1 MHLKE
6 ISRQQS
12 TLFSGLPCSTKK
24 ITQGFVSTLRSA
36 TCIFYLLLALLHAS
50 TKCIFY
56 SPLSYTSIIPWNE
69 WLYTFS
75 IKLEITI
82 PNLVLNHW
90 HKASREKYSLCQY
103 FLLRN
108 NLIKA
113 ISSEQ
118 STQAPLKEGRY
129 TLYRRNCIKKTTKQD
144 TSTKPDFL

>member
-1 MHLKE
+1 MHLLFAPSFVTCKHKMHFL
-6 ISRQQS
+6 QS
-12 TLFSGLPCSTKK
+12 S
-24 ITQGFVSTLRSA
+24 
-36 TCIFYLLLALLHAS
+36 
-50 TKCIFY
+50 
-56 SPLSYTSIIPWNE
+56 LSYTSIIPWNE

-129 TLYRRNCIKKTTKQD
+129 TLYRRNCIKKNNETRHINKTRFSVGRRGEEGDKSYCSLKKTGAQICLI
-144 TSTKPDFL
+144 SLS